1 MSLLELE
8 RLVEEAEADSSI
20 RKVLSGCHTRPELIL
35 VARRLGYRI
44 TRLDLQRAFNQH
56 QQELALAAPKPPR
69 QKPPEPW
76 FAVIRSLYLYLYLS
90 MSISMSIFI

>member
-56 QQELALAAPKPPR
+56 QQDQQELALAAPKTP
-69 QKPPEPW
+69 
-76 FAVIRSLYLYLYLS
+76 
-90 MSISMSIFI
+90 